1 MKLMMR
7 MVMVMKVVVVVNVV
21 FYFIKTAFPS
31 SAVAIPLSKS
41 TPDDEHND
49 DDDDTGNDKLELRK
63 KREIEKK
70 HET

>member
-7 MVMVMKVVVVVNVV
+7 MVMVMKVVVVNVV

-31 SAVAIPLSKS
+31 FAVAIPLSKS

-63 KREIEKK
+63 K
-70 HET
+70 